1 MSSTSQSGRA
11 GGDPAWWWGL
21 LGAVLSVLAL
31 GPLTTDASAHA
42 AFLESTPG
50 AGARVE
56 RSPGRIVLDFTEPL
70 NRGLSR
76 AALVPAG
83 RGEPLAARLEPGGR
97 GRLTLRPLAALA
109 TGAYRLEWHTVSTE
123 DGHALEGSLSFGVR
137 APALAGGQQI
147 EQSPLARRGWIR
159 IALRGL
165 FYAALVFFGGGVI
178 VATLLGSAREPA
190 GWLVPR
196 SLEGSLGRNM
206 GSRAERAE
214 RAWRRTVDCGWLAAG
229 LAVAVAVAEATDAGG
244 LSLGAISDFLL
255 SNVAGLARTAAVLAL
270 AGSALLAS
278 RRLVPAAGL
287 VVLAFLAV
295 ALGGHA
301 NSADPRFAAVATD
314 AVHLLAAAVWLGGL
328 AQIALAW
335 LPLERTVDRQLRR
348 AVMAGVLKR
357 FGRLALPAFLIVAST
372 GLANAW
378 IQLGEPSA
386 LWQTS
391 YGRLLGLKIALV
403 AATAL
408 VSYWHAIRL
417 RPRLL
422 RANPRAPERLERRH
436 WRLLGSEPLLTVA
449 VVGVAAALV
458 AFPLPPRQL
467 ADADEA
473 QALAGEACDPCPQP
487 KPRANEL
494 AVAEQAGS
502 SIAAVWVRRDGTG
515 LAGRLRVLDRDAKPV
530 ASARARIRAAEQT
543 SCGPGCLDFRLR
555 SLAPVLDVRVRERD
569 LTSVARVPVRWRP
582 DDNAR
587 ARRLLRRSQ
596 SAMGELRSVRQHER
610 VTSGPG
616 SLAETWYR
624 LRAPDRL
631 AYRTNGR
638 AESVTI
644 GADQWSRVAGLPW
657 RKDRFGGGGPA
668 FRTRSWFR
676 WTSYS
681 RAVRLLGVR
690 REGDRRVAEV
700 ALMDQ
705 ATPVWFRLTIDLGT
719 ERVLRA
725 RMVAGGHFM
734 TQRFAAFNRPLRIEP
749 PVKSDVG

>member
-1 MSSTSQSGRA
+1 MRSTAQSGRA
-11 GGDPAWWWGL
+11 GRGRATARWL
-21 LGAVLSVLAL
+21 LAAVLGVVALAFL
-31 GPLTTDASAHA
+31 AADASAHA
-42 AFLESTPG
+42 AFLESTPT

-56 RSPGRIVLDFTEPL
+56 RSPERIVLRFTEPL
-70 NRGLSR
+70 NSGLSR
-76 AALVPAG
+76 VTLVPAG
-83 RGEPLAARLEPGGR
+83 GGEPLAAKLEPGRR
-97 GRLTLRPLAALA
+97 GRLALRPLTALA

-165 FYAALVFFGGGVI
+165 FYAALLFFGGGVI

-190 GWLVPR
+190 GWLIPR
-196 SLEGSLGRNM
+196 SPA
-206 GSRAERAE
+206 GSRKGNVGSQAGRAE

-229 LAVAVAVAEATDAGG
+229 LAVGVAVVEAADAGG
-244 LSLGAISDFLL
+244 LSLRTMGDFLL
-255 SNVAGLARTAAVLAL
+255 SNVAGLARAATVLAL

-278 RRLVPAAGL
+278 RRLAPAAGL
-287 VVLAFLAV
+287 VVVAFLAV

-301 NSADPRFAAVATD
+301 NSADTRLAAVAT
-314 AVHLLAAAVWLGGL
+314 AALHLLAAAVWLGGL

-335 LPLERTVDRQLRR
+335 LPLRRTAARELRR
-348 AVMAGVLKR
+348 AVMADVLER
-357 FGRLALPAFLIVAST
+357 FGRVALPAFLIVAST
-372 GLANAW
+372 GLVNAW

-403 AATAL
+403 AAIAL

-422 RANPRAPERLERRH
+422 QANSRAPERLERRH
-436 WRLLGSEPLLTVA
+436 WRLLGSEPLLAVA
-449 VVGVAAALV
+449 VVAVAAVLV

-473 QALAGEACDPCPQP
+473 QGRAGEACDPCPQP

-502 SIAAVWVRRDGTG
+502 SIAAVWVRRERNG
-515 LAGRLRVLDRDAKPV
+515 LSGRLRVLDRDAKPV
-530 ASARARIRAAEQT
+530 AQARARIRLAEQRT
-543 SCGPGCLDFRLR
+543 CGPGCFDFRLR
-555 SLAPVLDVRVRERD
+555 ARSPQLEVRVRERER
-569 LTSVARVPVRWRP
+569 TVVARVPVRWRP
-582 DDNAR
+582 SENAR
-587 ARRLLRRSQ
+587 ARRLLRRAQ
-596 SAMGELRSVRQHER
+596 RAMGELRSVRQHEV

-616 SLAETWYR
+616 SLAETRYR
-624 LRAPDRL
+624 LRGPDRL
-631 AYRTNGR
+631 AYRTDRR
-638 AESVTI
+638 AEAVTI
-644 GADQWSRVAGLPW
+644 GKEQWSRVEGLPW

-676 WTSYS
+676 WTSYA

-690 REGDRRVAEV
+690 REGDRRVAEI
-700 ALMDQ
+700 ALIDQ
-705 ATPVWFRLTIDLGT
+705 ATPVWIRLKIDLRS

-725 RMVAGGHFM
+725 RMITGGHFM
-734 TQRFAAFNRPLRIEP
+734 TQRFSAFDRPLAIEP
-749 PVKSDVG
+749 PGKSDVG